1 MKGIDLVLLTKFQ
14 SLETPDDRV
23 IVQIGGIF
31 LENFAGGVGQKFPNS
46 ETLKQKWNRI
56 SFELDVR

>member
-14 SLETPDDRV
+14 SLETPDDGV

-31 LENFAGGVGQKFPNS
+31 LENLRASRAKLS
-46 ETLKQKWNRI
+46 EFRDSEAKME
-56 SFELDVR
+56 SDFF